1 MVCGLILIVLAGV
14 LLFYNIQSD
23 RKAHQQSAQALSRLT
38 QEVEEKTADT
48 SSEDTTD
55 ITQSEDS
62 EQIEPVQVPAYVS
75 NPEIEMPTV
84 DIEGNAYIGWLNIPA
99 LSLSLPVM
107 SQWSYANLKIAPCRY
122 SGSAYLENMVIAAH
136 NYDSHFGRIKNLSI
150 GDEIDFTDADG
161 NEFTYQVA
169 EIEQLSPFEIK
180 AMQESGYPLTLFT
193 CTIGGSY
200 RVAVRCKL
208 AD

>member
-23 RKAHQQSAQALSRLT
+23 RKAQQQSAQALSRLT

-136 NYDSHFGRIKNLSI
+136 NYDSHFGRIKNLAI